1 MVPTG
6 SSIEWWSEE
15 GGTPTCWNEKSAA
28 QRHEKAPIIIFVLVR
43 TLEKSS
49 VKQAFDDARSLYIE
63 VEISAC

>member
-1 MVPTG
+1 MVKLR
-6 SSIEWWSEE
+6 
-15 GGTPTCWNEKSAA
+15 GGGQRPLAEMKKVLH

-49 VKQAFDDARSLYIE
+49 VKQAFDDARSLYIQ